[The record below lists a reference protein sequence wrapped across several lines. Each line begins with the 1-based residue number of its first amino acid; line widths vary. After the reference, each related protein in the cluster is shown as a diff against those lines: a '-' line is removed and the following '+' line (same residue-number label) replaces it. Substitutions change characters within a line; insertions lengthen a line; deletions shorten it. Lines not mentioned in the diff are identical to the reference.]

1 MTTEGQVVVEEK
13 TSFLKRPVG
22 GGGKQKAASAPKS
35 GKFGIPPRPQVNLMP
50 PEIVEGRHLAIV
62 KRRLFWSI
70 IAILLI
76 CVLAFAAA
84 FVLRAAADQRYNDAL
99 AQSDT
104 LVAQKKQY
112 SPVIQVQQD
121 IANTTNAR
129 TFALSTEVNWTNYAN
144 SIQAALPEG
153 VTIQSLTVVG
163 IDPGDPL
170 AEGADPL
177 TRPGVAVISFSA
189 LSATLP
195 DASEW
200 IEALS
205 AIPGLADINLQ
216 SSVLQDQTGEVSYLV
231 SATAQVT
238 EEALANRTFPDP
250 TAAPSAAPSTE
261 PSASP
266 TPDPTTEGEG

>member
-1 MTTEGQVVVEEK
+1 MTTDGQVVAEEK
-13 TSFLKRPVG
+13 SSFLKRPMG
-22 GGGKQKAASAPKS
+22 GGGKQKAAQSPKS

-50 PEIVEGRHLAIV
+50 PEVVEGRHLVIV
-62 KRRLFWSI
+62 KRRLLWSI
-70 IAILLI
+70 IALLVI
-76 CVLAFAAA
+76 CVLAFAGA

-104 LVAQKKQY
+104 LMAQKKQF
-112 SPVIQVQQD
+112 SPVIQVQTD
-121 IANTTNAR
+121 ITNTTNAR
-129 TFALSTEVNWTNYAN
+129 SFALATEVNWTNYAY
-144 SIQAALPEG
+144 SIQAALPKG

-163 IDPGDPL
+163 IDPGSPL

-189 LSATLP
+189 LSETLP
-195 DASEW
+195 DASAW

-205 AIPGLADINLQ
+205 AIPGLADVNLQ

-238 EEALANRTFPDP
+238 EEALANRTFTDP
-250 TAAPSAAPSTE
+250 TAAPSPQPSTE
-261 PSASP
+261 PSVSP
-266 TPDPTTEGEG
+266 TPNPTTSSEG